1 MVKNVDAIIVEC
13 GMRID
18 WRRKPLPASPK
29 GRRAWRSEKA
39 EREIMMVLRMA
50 EGGEDQGD
58 LGGEEGA
65 AAKGGE
71 VREGRIVEQQGLQFE
86 PG

>member
-1 MVKNVDAIIVEC
+1 
-13 GMRID
+13 
-18 WRRKPLPASPK
+18 
-29 GRRAWRSEKA
+29 
-39 EREIMMVLRMA
+39 MA
-50 EGGEDQGD
+50 EGGVDLGD

-71 VREGRIVEQQGLQFE
+71 VSKVRIVEQQGLQFE